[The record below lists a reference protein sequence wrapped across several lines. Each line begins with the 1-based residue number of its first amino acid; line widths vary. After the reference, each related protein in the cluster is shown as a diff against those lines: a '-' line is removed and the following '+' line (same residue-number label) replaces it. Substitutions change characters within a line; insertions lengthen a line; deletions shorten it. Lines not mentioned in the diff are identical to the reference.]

1 VREAR
6 KVKYGPVPAIAVL
19 EQIHKGKVLDFKKVC
34 KECQNNGIW
43 ASACQ
48 RCPGANSYRKQYC
61 HNSGIWASAAK
72 ALLEQIHEGKVLD
85 F

>member
-1 VREAR
+1 VF
-6 KVKYGPVPAIAVL
+6 
-19 EQIHKGKVLDFKKVC
+19 DFKKVC

-48 RCPGANSYRKQYC
+48 RCPGANSHRKQNYIS
-61 HNSGIWASAAK
+61 NRFVRGATIVEYGPVPAK